1 MNSYNGTQW
10 YDLPREDLF
19 LCVGLHRCLILE
31 KKRIMYSIRRQ
42 FSPESKRLC
51 LAIVASV
58 AACIAPAAQGAAI
71 TWGTP
76 TNDTGNSS
84 DIINSGTFI
93 DSAFIGNSSVTAN
106 GVTFNGLNSSV
117 DGGGAITGAVATFDS
132 GSNIRVNNLQY
143 QCTSCFPGPDGFF
156 SDSNYQAL
164 TGQMAFSTDAEPAI
178 VIGGLTVGDDYQ
190 VQIFTSYWNNN
201 FSTAYSVNSDG
212 SDGSGYLNLG
222 DSDSPAQYVTGTFT
236 ADATSQT
243 IYAVGN
249 VSDID
254 TFDAIQVRSA
264 VSSTPEP
271 APLALLTLGLG
282 VIGLLRRPRSAG
294 RR

>member
-1 MNSYNGTQW
+1 
-10 YDLPREDLF
+10 
-19 LCVGLHRCLILE
+19 
-31 KKRIMYSIRRQ
+31 MYSIRRP
-42 FSPESKRLC
+42 FGPESKRLC

-58 AACIAPAAQGAAI
+58 VACIAPAAQGAAI

-93 DSAFIGNSSVTAN
+93 DSAFIGDSSVTVN

-117 DGGGAITGAVATFDS
+117 TSGSIAGAVATFDN
-132 GSNIRVNNLQY
+132 GSNISVNNLQY
-143 QCTSCFPGPDGFF
+143 QCTTCFPGPSGSF
-156 SDSNYQAL
+156 SDPNYQAL
-164 TGQMAFSTDAEPAI
+164 TGQMAFSGSEEPAI
-178 VIGGLTVGDDYQ
+178 VISGLTAGDDYEI
-190 VQIFTSYWNNN
+190 QIFTSYWNNN

-212 SDGSGYLNLG
+212 SDGSGDLNLG
-222 DSDSPAQYVTGTFT
+222 VSGSPAQYVTGTFT

-249 VSDID
+249 VSNID
-254 TFDAIQVRSA
+254 TFDALQVRSA
-264 VSSTPEP
+264 VSATPEP
-271 APLALLTLGLG
+271 ASLALLTLGLG
-282 VIGLLRRPRSAG
+282 AIGFVRRPRSAG